1 MHVVSASHPFLPV
14 NRRLGESRLDRAQ
27 IRVSSDVG
35 ERFTLADP
43 TKAFEAG
50 FSGPSKTCIRYI
62 SADHRFLGTVAF
74 TMAEDVQTMKDRS
87 NAGRS

>member
-1 MHVVSASHPFLPV
+1 MLGSASL
-14 NRRLGESRLDRAQ
+14 
-27 IRVSSDVG
+27 
-35 ERFTLADP
+35 LADP

-50 FSGPSKTCIRYI
+50 FSGPSKTYMRYI